1 MPKVDVSK
9 LDDDKKL
16 KIIEKAIEKH
26 GLSYVSRHTGVSRST
41 LNRYINGKIQ
51 KIPNEIVEKTSELLT
66 VDELSDIIYGVKT
79 TDIDPTTVISAIIK
93 AKKDEGFRN
102 FFLTLLWQELGDYIK
117 EPSNSY
123 IVTKEDI
130 EFF

>member
-1 MPKVDVSK
+1 M
-9 LDDDKKL
+9 
-16 KIIEKAIEKH
+16 
-26 GLSYVSRHTGVSRST
+26 
-41 LNRYINGKIQ
+41 
-51 KIPNEIVEKTSELLT
+51 T

-130 EFF
+130 EFFERLVRKIGVK